1 MLAQMGSRGSH
12 PITGSYNSLHWLEKQ
27 QATGVKILRVSW
39 TAKNTNEWDFSKAGV
54 KKELSDASNSNEA
67 SILRSHHEQTRELL
81 KNRTDIA
88 GQSMDETSW

>member
-54 KKELSDASNSNEA
+54 KKELSDATKATKLAYYGHTMSKQGSC
-67 SILRSHHEQTRELL
+67 
-81 KNRTDIA
+81 
-88 GQSMDETSW
+88 